1 MTPEASCAPGAR
13 GGLGPLLRAMRPR
26 QWLKNLLVFVP
37 LLAGHVLT
45 PDTLLQALAVFAT
58 FCLCASSAY
67 LLNDALDA
75 GHDRLHKTKRH
86 RPMAAGTLSLAA
98 GRGASALLAIAALSA
113 AALQGRAFFIA
124 LCTYFVSTLLYSFF
138 IKRVS
143 GLDVVALASLYVL
156 RIVGGGVATGVAAS
170 PWLLGFAFLLF
181 LGLALLKRHSELA
194 DLRAA
199 GKQQVP
205 GRGYRTGSTGLVGA
219 MGLLASAG
227 AVAVFAAYAGSDA
240 AARLYAE
247 PARLWYAVPLL
258 LAWLGR
264 LWRRSY
270 TRRIHED
277 PLFFV
282 SKDPASLLII
292 ALCIGVVFAAV
303 G

>member
-1 MTPEASCAPGAR
+1 MMPEASFAPGAR
-13 GGLGPLLRAMRPR
+13 AGLPLLQAMRPR

-37 LLAGHVLT
+37 MLAGHVLT

-75 GHDRLHKTKRH
+75 SHDRLHKTKRH

-98 GRGASALLAIAALSA
+98 GRSASLLLAIAALAA
-113 AALQGRAFFIA
+113 AALQGMDLFIA
-124 LCTYFVSTLLYSFF
+124 LCTYFASTLLYSLF
-138 IKRVS
+138 IKRVT
-143 GLDVVALASLYVL
+143 GLDVVVLAALYVL
-156 RIVGGGVATGVAAS
+156 RIVAGGIATGVTAS
-170 PWLLGFAFLLF
+170 PWLLGFAFFLF

-194 DLRAA
+194 GLRAA
-199 GKQQVP
+199 GNEQVP
-205 GRGYRTGSTGLVGA
+205 GRGYRTGSTGLVGVI
-219 MGLLASAG
+219 GLLASAG
-227 AVAVFAAYAGSDA
+227 AAAVLAAYAESDA

-247 PARLWYAVPLL
+247 PARLWCAVALL

-264 LWRRSY
+264 LWRLSY

-292 ALCIGVVFAAV
+292 ALCIGVVFAAA